1 MRCKEVPR
9 RSREDGRVVSAWLV
23 SPTKAGLLLENLEA
37 LSSPGGGVGGLSQ
50 CWMVMRDRL
59 GMALGEEGEE
69 STLKT
74 HFDSDMQASQVVRDE
89 KCVVL
94 SNTSFRLLVLLA
106 VLEGEDG
113 IFAVK
118 EVSAFDRNAGRIANS

>member
-1 MRCKEVPR
+1 
-9 RSREDGRVVSAWLV
+9 
-23 SPTKAGLLLENLEA
+23 
-37 LSSPGGGVGGLSQ
+37 
-50 CWMVMRDRL
+50 MRDRL

-74 HFDSDMQASQVVRDE
+74 HFDSGMQASQVVRDE

-94 SNTSFRLLVLLA
+94 SGTSFRLLVLLA
-106 VLEGEDG
+106 LLEGEDG

-118 EVSAFDRNAGRIANS
+118 KVSTFDRNAGRIA